1 MEMLA
6 KTILQNKAGSVHTTL
21 LLQTTGDLMKMS
33 CLMSSDRVGFILSLF
48 A

>member
-1 MEMLA
+1 MELLA
-6 KTILQNKAGSVHTTL
+6 KTILQNKTASVHTTL

-33 CLMSSDRVGFILSLF
+33 CLMSSDRMGFIRSLF